1 MLPRVLVILASLFAF
16 LAIVTTWIDRQLLD
30 TDQWVDTS
38 GELLEERVISDA
50 VADYA
55 VDQLYSNVDVAGQ
68 LQKRLPEDLK
78 PLAPPAS
85 GALRELGTRVAEQAL
100 QQPRI
105 QGLWKDANRVAH
117 SNLVEILEG
126 DNETVSTETG
136 RVVLD
141 LRPIV
146 IQIAQRLGLE
156 KQVDER
162 LPAGVAALEVADAEQ
177 LQTARTITRIL
188 QGLAWVFSLGS
199 LVLFALAAYL
209 ERQSRWVVVLGFG
222 LGLIGAGLAAI
233 ALRGVAEGLV
243 VDELARTEAARP
255 PAEAA
260 WTISTELLGSIAT
273 GVILYGVLFALASFL
288 ASPHRYAIAI
298 REALAPNFRERAG
311 VVWGIFAAICF
322 VALIKWPPDGT
333 RQLVMFLALI
343 GLAAAGLEALS
354 RRSRREFPDAR
365 QGDWWVD
372 LRRRA
377 RATRQEA
384 GRRMGA
390 ALKELGDDDRHPHDA
405 KLDRLARLGELK
417 EKGVLTQ
424 AEFRTE
430 KKRIL
435 ADEAL
440 TEEVPIGPPPKS
452 GAAQKSGAG
461 PAARK

>member
-1 MLPRVLVILASLFAF
+1 MAPRLLVIAASVFAF
-16 LAIVTTWIDRQLLD
+16 LAIITTWIDRQLLD
-30 TDQWVDTS
+30 TDQWVQTS

-55 VDQLYSNVDVAGQ
+55 VDQLYTNVDVSKQ

-100 QQPRI
+100 QQPRV

-117 SNLVEILEG
+117 SNLVEILKG

-136 RVVLD
+136 RVVLN

-146 IQIAQRLGLE
+146 LQIAERLGLE

-162 LPAGVAALEVADAEQ
+162 LPANVAELEIAEAEQ

-188 QGLAWVFSLGS
+188 QGLAWVFSLGT
-199 LVLFALAAYL
+199 LALFALAAYL
-209 ERQSRWVVVLGFG
+209 AKGSRWVVVLGYG
-222 LGLIGAGLAAI
+222 LGLIAAGLAAI

-255 PAEAA
+255 PTQAA
-260 WTISTELLGSIAT
+260 WTISTELLASIAT
-273 GVILYGVLFALASFL
+273 GVILYGVLFALSSFL

-298 REALAPNFRERAG
+298 REALAPHFRERPG
-311 VVWGIFAAICF
+311 VVWGVFGALCF
-322 VALIKWPPDGT
+322 LALIKWPPAGT
-333 RQLVMFLALI
+333 RQLVMTLALI

-365 QGDWWVD
+365 QGDWWVGM
-372 LRRRA
+372 RRRA
-377 RATRQEA
+377 REARQEA
-384 GRRMGA
+384 GRRVGA

-424 AEFRTE
+424 AEFRDE
-430 KKRIL
+430 KKRVL
-435 ADEAL
+435 ADAAFE
-440 TEEVPIGPPPKS
+440 EEVPKS
-452 GAAQKSGAG
+452 
-461 PAARK
+461 